1 MNVLEMLGGL
11 LPAQASTVAS
21 QVGATPEQTQA
32 AMQASV
38 PLILNALHQNAQ
50 TPEGE
55 AALSSALARHDGSSL
70 DQFAQGQLPSAQDG
84 SAILGHAF
92 GGQAPEAAN
101 AVAQHAGIDPQMAM
115 QVLSMVAP
123 LVLGALGR
131 GQSQGGLGGMG
142 GSSSSLDSSGGLAG
156 MLGGLLGGSTSGAG
170 GLGGSGGLGGMLGGL
185 LGGGNQNQAGNRQAD
200 TDRQADTGGGLLGS
214 LTSSLDRDGDGNPL
228 NDVMGML
235 GGKK

>member
-1 MNVLEMLGGL
+1 MNILEMLGGL

-50 TPEGE
+50 TPDGE
-55 AALSSALARHDGSSL
+55 AALSSALEQHDGSSL

-101 AVAQHAGIDPQMAM
+101 TVAQHAGIDPQMAM

-131 GQSQGGLGGMG
+131 GQGGM
-142 GSSSSLDSSGGLAG
+142 
-156 MLGGLLGGSTSGAG
+156 G

-185 LGGGNQNQAGNRQAD
+185 LGGNQNQAGTPQAGA
-200 TDRQADTGGGLLGS
+200 QGGLLGS
-214 LTSSLDRDGDGNPL
+214 LTSGLDRDGDGNPL

>member
-1 MNVLEMLGGL
+1 MNVLDMLGGL

-50 TPEGE
+50 TPDGE
-55 AALSSALARHDGSSL
+55 AALSSALAQHDGSSL
-70 DQFAQGQLPSAQDG
+70 DNFSQGQLPSAQDG

-101 AVAQHAGIDPQMAM
+101 AVAQHAGIDPQTAM
-115 QVLSMVAP
+115 QILGTMAP

-131 GQSQGGLGGMG
+131 GQGQGGLSGLSGSGLGGP
-142 GSSSSLDSSGGLAG
+142 GGLAG
-156 MLGGLLGGSTSGAG
+156 MLGGLLGGGNAGAG
-170 GLGGSGGLGGMLGGL
+170 GLGASGGLGGMLGGL
-185 LGGGNQNQAGNRQAD
+185 LGGGNQNRAVGTSQAGNPQ
-200 TDRQADTGGGLLGS
+200 TNTGGGLLGS

>member
-50 TPEGE
+50 TPDGE
-55 AALSSALARHDGSSL
+55 AALSSALTQHDGSSL

-101 AVAQHAGIDPQMAM
+101 AVAQHAGIDPGMAM

-142 GSSSSLDSSGGLAG
+142 GSSGLGGPGGLAG
-156 MLGGLLGGSTSGAG
+156 MLGGLLGGGTAGAG

-185 LGGGNQNQAGNRQAD
+185 LGGNQNQAGNTQAGA
-200 TDRQADTGGGLLGS
+200 QGGLLGS

>member
-50 TPEGE
+50 TPDGE
-55 AALSSALARHDGSSL
+55 AALSSALTQHDGSSL

-101 AVAQHAGIDPQMAM
+101 AVAQHAGIDPGMAM

-131 GQSQGGLGGMG
+131 GQSQGGLGG
-142 GSSSSLDSSGGLAG
+142 SGGLAG
-156 MLGGLLGGSTSGAG
+156 MLGGLLGGGNAGAG

-185 LGGGNQNQAGNRQAD
+185 LGGGNQNQSGAQ
-200 TDRQADTGGGLLGS
+200 GGLLGS
-214 LTSSLDRDGDGNPL
+214 LTSGLDRDGDGNPL

>member
-55 AALSSALARHDGSSL
+55 AALSSALAQHDGSSL
-70 DQFAQGQLPSAQDG
+70 DNFAQGQLPSAQDG

-131 GQSQGGLGGMG
+131 GQSQGGMGSLGGSGLG
-142 GSSSSLDSSGGLAG
+142 GSGGLAG
-156 MLGGLLGGSTSGAG
+156 MLGGLLGGAG
-170 GLGGSGGLGGMLGGL
+170 GSAGPGGLGGMLGGL
-185 LGGGNQNQAGNRQAD
+185 LGGGNQNQASGMSQSGHPQ
-200 TDRQADTGGGLLGS
+200 TDTGGGLLGS
-214 LTSSLDRDGDGNPL
+214 LTSGLDRDGDGNPL

>member
-1 MNVLEMLGGL
+1 MNVLDMLGGL

-50 TPEGE
+50 TPDGE
-55 AALSSALARHDGSSL
+55 AALSSALEQHDGSSL
-70 DQFAQGQLPSAQDG
+70 DNFSQGQLPSAQDG

-101 AVAQHAGIDPQMAM
+101 AVAQHAGIDPQTAM
-115 QVLSMVAP
+115 QILGTVAP

-131 GQSQGGLGGMG
+131 GQSQGGLGG
-142 GSSSSLDSSGGLAG
+142 SGGLAG
-156 MLGGLLGGSTSGAG
+156 MLGGLLGGAG
-170 GLGGSGGLGGMLGGL
+170 GNAGLGGLGGL
-185 LGGGNQNQAGNRQAD
+185 LGGLLGGDHQNQAAD
-200 TDRQADTGGGLLGS
+200 TSQAGAQGGLLGG
-214 LTSSLDRDGDGNPL
+214 LTSGLDKDGDGNPL

>member
-1 MNVLEMLGGL
+1 MNVLDMLGGL

-50 TPEGE
+50 TPGGE
-55 AALSSALARHDGSSL
+55 AALSSALAQHDGSSL

-101 AVAQHAGIDPQMAM
+101 TVAQHAGIDPQMAM

-131 GQSQGGLGGMG
+131 GQSQGESGGLGG
-142 GSSSSLDSSGGLAG
+142 SGGLAG
-156 MLGGLLGGSTSGAG
+156 MLGGLLGGGNAGAG
-170 GLGGSGGLGGMLGGL
+170 GLGGL
-185 LGGGNQNQAGNRQAD
+185 LGAGHESGNQNQAAGNSQAGNL
-200 TDRQADTGGGLLGS
+200 QADTGGGLLGS
-214 LTSSLDRDGDGNPL
+214 LISSLDRDGDGNPL

>member
-50 TPEGE
+50 TQGGE
-55 AALSSALARHDGSSL
+55 AALSSALAQHDGSSL

-115 QVLSMVAP
+115 QVMSMVAP

-131 GQSQGGLGGMG
+131 GQSQGGLGGSGLG
-142 GSSSSLDSSGGLAG
+142 GSGGLAG
-156 MLGGLLGGSTSGAG
+156 MLGGLLGGGTAGAG

-185 LGGGNQNQAGNRQAD
+185 LGGGNQNQAGNP
-200 TDRQADTGGGLLGS
+200 QADTGGGLLGS
-214 LTSSLDRDGDGNPL
+214 LTSGLDRDGDGNPL

>member
-50 TPEGE
+50 TQGGE
-55 AALSSALARHDGSSL
+55 AALSSALAQHDGSSL

-115 QVLSMVAP
+115 QVMSMVAP

-131 GQSQGGLGGMG
+131 GQSQGGLGGSGLG
-142 GSSSSLDSSGGLAG
+142 GSGGLAG
-156 MLGGLLGGSTSGAG
+156 MLGGLLGGGTAGAG

-185 LGGGNQNQAGNRQAD
+185 LGGGNQNQAAD
-200 TDRQADTGGGLLGS
+200 TSQAGAQGGLLGS

>member
-1 MNVLEMLGGL
+1 MNVFDMLGGL

-50 TPEGE
+50 TPGGE
-55 AALSSALARHDGSSL
+55 AALSSALAQHDGSSL

-92 GGQAPEAAN
+92 SGQAPEAAN
-101 AVAQHAGIDPQMAM
+101 TVAQHAGIDPQMAM

-131 GQSQGGLGGMG
+131 GQSQGESGGLGG
-142 GSSSSLDSSGGLAG
+142 SGGLAG
-156 MLGGLLGGSTSGAG
+156 MLGGLLGGGNAGAG
-170 GLGGSGGLGGMLGGL
+170 GLGGL
-185 LGGGNQNQAGNRQAD
+185 LGAGHESGNQNQAAGNSQAGNL
-200 TDRQADTGGGLLGS
+200 QADTGGGLLGS
-214 LTSSLDRDGDGNPL
+214 LISSLDRDGDGNPL